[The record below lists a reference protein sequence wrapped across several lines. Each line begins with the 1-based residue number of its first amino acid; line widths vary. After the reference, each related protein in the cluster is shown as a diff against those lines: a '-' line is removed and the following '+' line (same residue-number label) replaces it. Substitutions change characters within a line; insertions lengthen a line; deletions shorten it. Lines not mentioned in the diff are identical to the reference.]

1 MLSKRS
7 IQVLLVI
14 IIILAS
20 ATFIIVPKVF
30 SKSGI
35 EIRFYYTPKA
45 STSSFRINSLASY
58 VIYYQVLANSR
69 DEGLIEIARGKT
81 SSSRILIEPG
91 EKLKRICEDWLK
103 PPYGNNNL
111 IGIEVDVWILD
122 KTSGELIGP
131 VIKYKL
137 IDPAKII
144 NGGLEVISVEV
155 NKSSTEETMK
165 ETTRVVPKEGD
176 IIEAYWK
183 LEKRITPEDLAR
195 ELSFKGLNDWIKWN
209 NGLVYIKTPI
219 LLVENKRNDLKL
231 GAHVTITCDIGVQ
244 EKTTIEGSLGIGSKV
259 LEEISKGKT
268 LPELGITLYKG
279 VRTISK
285 KAAGGGIT
293 SYLLPGERCYVYIWT
308 RPYFEYYCWYVD
320 GYPMEREM
328 FKSYVSDFLMKDY
341 NTILVEYSKGDIP
354 KTVENIIIG
363 STELKEYE
371 ELLEVGEHVNSW
383 EIIGVTYDTSTVG
396 SFDFGTLV
404 SAVISVVAYSID
416 PALGIIASAVPIS
429 VTYSLDA
436 TIGSI
441 FTIANNGDGGIIDG
455 TPDPGCM
462 NYSVS
467 IFYATTT
474 LEYRKDPPW
483 WAFWKGPYYYRIPV
497 GKIAIKPKTS

>member
-219 LLVENKRNDLKL
+219 LLVENERNDLKL

-320 GYPMEREM
+320 GYPMEKEM

-441 FTIANNGDGGIIDG
+441 FTIANNGDGSIIDG

>member
-7 IQVLLVI
+7 IQVFLVI
-14 IIILAS
+14 IIVLAS
-20 ATFIIVPKVF
+20 VTFIIVPKVF

-35 EIRFYYTPKA
+35 EVRVYYTPKA
-45 STSSFRINSLASY
+45 STSSFKANSLAPY

-69 DEGLIEIARGKT
+69 DGGLIEIARGKT
-81 SSSRILIEPG
+81 SSNRILIG
-91 EKLKRICEDWLK
+91 VSEKLKRICEDWLK
-103 PPYGNNNL
+103 QPYGSNNL
-111 IGIEVDVWILD
+111 IGVEADVWILD
-122 KTSGELIGP
+122 KTSEELIGP
-131 VIKYKL
+131 VIKHKL

-165 ETTRVVPKEGD
+165 EMTKVAPKEGD
-176 IIEAYWK
+176 IIETYWK
-183 LEKRITPEDLAR
+183 LEKRITPEDIAR
-195 ELSFKGLNDWIKWN
+195 ELSFKGLNDWIRWN

-219 LLVENKRNDLKL
+219 LLVDNKKNDLKL
-231 GAHVTITCDIGVQ
+231 GAHITITCDIGAQ
-244 EKTTIEGSLGIGSKV
+244 EETTIEGSLGIGSKV
-259 LEEISKGKT
+259 LEEISSGKA

-279 VRTISK
+279 VKTISK

-293 SYLLPGERCYVYIWT
+293 AYLLPGERCYVYTWT
-308 RPYFEYYCWYVD
+308 RPYFEYYRWYVD
-320 GYPMEREM
+320 GYPMEKEM

-354 KTVENIIIG
+354 KTIENVITG

-441 FTIANNGDGGIIDG
+441 FTITNNGDGSIIDG

-497 GKIAIKPKTS
+497 GKIVIRPKAS